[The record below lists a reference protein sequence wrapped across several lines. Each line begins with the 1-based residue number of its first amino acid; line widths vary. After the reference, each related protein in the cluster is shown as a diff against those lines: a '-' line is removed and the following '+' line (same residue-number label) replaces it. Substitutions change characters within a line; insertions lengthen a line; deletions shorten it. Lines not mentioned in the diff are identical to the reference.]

1 MNSLGNAI
9 NLEEFENGRFRHH
22 LQYTSVPP
30 LCSAVHG
37 CLHHYCCAE
46 RRSTKRRAPGCCDK
60 SEVSCCYLVLSC
72 LYAGIRC
79 TNIAPGEVA
88 TDILDQRP
96 IPPSAERR
104 KLMLNPSDVGDMAVA
119 VAKLPAVAHV
129 TEIIMTGKTT
139 VPQAVL

>member
-1 MNSLGNAI
+1 
-9 NLEEFENGRFRHH
+9 
-22 LQYTSVPP
+22 
-30 LCSAVHG
+30 
-37 CLHHYCCAE
+37 
-46 RRSTKRRAPGCCDK
+46 
-60 SEVSCCYLVLSC
+60 VLLPYVFLSI
-72 LYAGIRC
+72 AGIRC

-96 IPPSAERR
+96 VPPSAERR

-129 TEIIMTGKTT
+129 TEMIMTGKTT

>member
-1 MNSLGNAI
+1 MCCPPVPLRNNSCMLLVPDLHAYLAI
-9 NLEEFENGRFRHH
+9 V
-22 LQYTSVPP
+22 VP
-30 LCSAVHG
+30 L
-37 CLHHYCCAE
+37 
-46 RRSTKRRAPGCCDK
+46 
-60 SEVSCCYLVLSC
+60 LSSHP
-72 LYAGIRC
+72 GIRC

-96 IPPSAERR
+96 VPPSAERR